1 MDEIQMVPAGSRSL
15 VRNRDFV
22 LFVCARLTNIFGI
35 QILEVA
41 VGWHLYQMTS
51 NPLDLGLVGLSQF
64 APVLLLF
71 LVAGVAADHFDRRGI
86 IVVCNLVH
94 GTAAVILLFIAMS
107 DQKQT
112 WPIFAVM
119 VVNGA
124 ARGFFQPASQAILP
138 NIVSKE
144 LFPNALAYA
153 TSINRIGQLGGPAL
167 GGILIAVTG
176 NWVYV
181 GAASMFAAAAVA
193 AGLIAVRLVIRQV
206 SGLNS
211 ILDGFRFIWRR
222 KIVLGAM
229 SMDLLAVFF
238 GGIVGIMPVFARDVL
253 HVGPEGFGLMRA
265 MPAMGSL
272 TVALVLAQ
280 LVAPRHM
287 GRLLFMALTAFGAA
301 IVVFSLSSV
310 LWLSLLALTV
320 YGAADMIS
328 VYVRQ
333 TLVQLA
339 TPDAMRGRV
348 SAVNSVSITAS
359 NELGDFRAGTM
370 GAAIGTIPAILIGGL
385 VTLGVAAA
393 WSRLFPELRRV
404 DRLDQV
410 E

>member
-1 MDEIQMVPAGSRSL
+1 MHTAPAGPRAL
-15 VRNRDFV
+15 VRNRDFL
-22 LFVCARLTNIFGI
+22 LFVGARLTNIFGI

-71 LVAGVAADHFDRRGI
+71 LVAGLAADHFDRRAI
-86 IVVCNLVH
+86 IVVCNVVH
-94 GTAAVILLFIAMS
+94 GAAAVTLLFIALS
-107 DQKQT
+107 DQTQT
-112 WPIFAVM
+112 WPIFAAM

-153 TSINRIGQLGGPAL
+153 TSMHRIGQLTGPAL
-167 GGILIAVTG
+167 GGILIAVVG

-181 GAASMFAAAAVA
+181 GSALMFAVAAVS

-206 SGLNS
+206 SGLS
-211 ILDGFRFIWRR
+211 SVLDGFRFIWRR

-229 SMDLLAVFF
+229 SMDLLAVLF

-253 HVGPEGFGLMRA
+253 HVGPEGFGVMRA
-265 MPAMGSL
+265 MPALGSL

-280 LVAPRHM
+280 LAAPRHM
-287 GRLLFMALTAFGAA
+287 GRMLFVALTAFGAA
-301 IVVFSLSSV
+301 IVVFSLSSL

-320 YGAADMIS
+320 YGAADMVS

-333 TLVQLA
+333 TLVQIA

-370 GAAIGTIPAILIGGL
+370 GAAIGTIPAVLIGGL

-410 E
+410 G

>member
-1 MDEIQMVPAGSRSL
+1 MEDMHIAPVEPRAL
-15 VRNRDFV
+15 ARNRDFL
-22 LFVCARLTNIFGI
+22 LFVGARVTNIFGI
-35 QILEVA
+35 QTLEVA

-51 NPLDLGLVGLSQF
+51 NPLDLGLLGLSLF

-71 LVAGVAADHFDRRGI
+71 LVAGLAADQFDRRAI

-94 GTAAVILLFIAMS
+94 AAAAIMLLFIAFS
-107 DQKQT
+107 GQRQT

-119 VVNGA
+119 FVNGA
-124 ARGFFQPASQAILP
+124 ARAFFHPASQAILP

-144 LFPNALAYA
+144 QFPSALAYA
-153 TSINRIGQLGGPAL
+153 TSVHRIGQLAGPAA
-167 GGILIAVTG
+167 GGILIAVVG

-181 GAASMFAAAAVA
+181 SAGLMFGGAAIAAA
-193 AGLIAVRLVIRQV
+193 LIAMPLVIRQAA
-206 SGLNS
+206 GLS
-211 ILDGFRFIWRR
+211 SVLDGLRFIWKR

-229 SMDLLAVFF
+229 SLDLLAVLF
-238 GGIVGIMPVFARDVL
+238 GGIMGIMPVFARDVL
-253 HVGPEGFGLMRA
+253 HVGPEGFGVMRA
-265 MPAMGSL
+265 MPALGSL
-272 TVALVLAQ
+272 AMALVLAQ
-280 LVAPRHM
+280 LSAPGHM
-287 GRLLFMALTAFGAA
+287 GRVLFMALTAFGTA
-301 IVVFSLSSV
+301 IVVFSLSSL
-310 LWLSLLALTV
+310 LWLSLLALAV
-320 YGAADMIS
+320 YGAADMVS

-333 TLVQLA
+333 TLVQIA

-370 GAAIGTIPAILIGGL
+370 AAAIGTVPAVLLGGL

-410 E
+410 R